1 VTNYDPATLDFLRG
15 VLAEAGLPSLVE
27 SDNILIDRRL
37 LKSSDGML
45 IPLANYSTNDGPFRL
60 TIRTGFPV
68 KRISSSRHGA
78 LSFVKSP
85 EGLIVTHPGTP
96 SGDILRLDP

>member
-15 VLAEAGLPSLVE
+15 VLAEAGLPALVG

-45 IPLANYSTNDGPFRL
+45 IPLANYSTNDGPFQL

-78 LSFVKSP
+78 LSFVNSP
-85 EGLIVTHPGTP
+85 EGILVTHPGTP
-96 SGDILRLDP
+96 SGDILRIDP